1 MSKKTVWLIIA
12 VSLILIGGG
21 IFSFVMS
28 QLNWDFTKLST
39 SEYVTNSYEI
49 NDSFKNISIDTDTAD
64 IVFVPSENENISVV
78 CYEQKNVKHSVKLKD
93 DALVI
98 ELKDTR
104 KWYEC
109 IGINFGA
116 SKITVYVP
124 QGEYGE
130 FSVKTSTGDVTIPKT
145 YTFESVDISV
155 STGNVKCLASAFG
168 KIKIKSST
176 GNIRVENV
184 SADTLDLS
192 TSTGKVTASN
202 VLCEN
207 DVKIKVSTGDT
218 NITDIKCKN
227 VISNGSTG
235 DMFLENVIAENM
247 FSIERSTGDVKL
259 KSCDAGE
266 LYIETDTGD
275 VKGKLLSEK
284 VFITKTDTGKVD
296 VPKTL
301 SGGRC
306 EITTDTGN
314 IKISV
319 GWYLD

>member
-1 MSKKTVWLIIA
+1 MSKKSVWLIIA
-12 VSLILIGGG
+12 ISLILIGGI

-39 SEYVTNSYEI
+39 SKYVTNSYDI

-64 IVFVPSENENISVV
+64 IVFVPSETQKCSVV
-78 CYEQKNVKHSVKLKD
+78 CYEYNNEKHTVKIED
-93 DALVI
+93 DTLVI
-98 ELKDTR
+98 KRNDTR

-109 IGINFGA
+109 IGINFGTP
-116 SKITVYVP
+116 KITVYVP
-124 QGEYGE
+124 QGEYGN
-130 FSVKTSTGDVTIPKT
+130 FSVKTSTGDVTIPET
-145 YTFESVDISV
+145 YTFESVDVSV
-155 STGNVKCLASAFG
+155 STGNVNCLASALG

-176 GNIRVENV
+176 GNIRVENI

-202 VLCEN
+202 VICEN

-235 DMFLENVIAENM
+235 DMFLENVIADNK

-259 KSCDAGE
+259 ESCDAGE
-266 LYIETDTGD
+266 IYIETDTGD
-275 VKGKLLSEK
+275 VKGTLLSEK
-284 VFITKTDTGKVD
+284 VFIAKTDTGRID

>member
-1 MSKKTVWLIIA
+1 MSKKNVWLIIA
-12 VSLILIGGG
+12 ISLILIGGT
-21 IFSFVMS
+21 IFLFVMS

-39 SEYVTNSYEI
+39 SEYVTNSYGI
-49 NDSFKNISIDTDTAD
+49 NDSFDNISIDTDTAD
-64 IVFVPSENENISVV
+64 IVFVPSESENSSVV
-78 CYEQKNVKHSVKLKD
+78 CYEQKNIKHSVKIKD
-93 DALVI
+93 DTLVI

-116 SKITVYVP
+116 SKITVYIP
-124 QGEYGE
+124 QGEYGD
-130 FSVKTSTGDVTIPKT
+130 FSVKTSTGDVVIPET

-155 STGNVKCLASAFG
+155 STGNVKCMASASE
-168 KIKIKSST
+168 KIKVKTST
-176 GNIRVENV
+176 GNICVKDV
-184 SADTLDLS
+184 SVDTLDLS

-202 VLCEN
+202 IICDN

-218 NITDIKCKN
+218 NITDVKCKN

-259 KSCDAGE
+259 ESCDAGE
-266 LYIETDTGD
+266 IYIETDTGD
-275 VKGKLLSEK
+275 VKGTLLSEK
-284 VFITKTDTGKVD
+284 VFITKTDTGRVD

-301 SGGRC
+301 SGGKC

-319 GWYLD
+319 HLYLD